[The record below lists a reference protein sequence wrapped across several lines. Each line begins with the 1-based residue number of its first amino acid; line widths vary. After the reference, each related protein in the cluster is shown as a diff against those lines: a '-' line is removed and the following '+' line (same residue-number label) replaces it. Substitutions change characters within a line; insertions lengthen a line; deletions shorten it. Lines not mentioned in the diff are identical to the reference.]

1 LEAVLLDLILLE
13 IYKQY
18 LKLYMNSET
27 FCPKN
32 REEWRNWLAE
42 HHQTKQ
48 SIWLIYYKRKTAL
61 ASISYSDAVEEALC
75 FGWIDST
82 RRSLDEH
89 TYTQFFCRRKLKSV
103 WSKVNKAKVQ
113 RLIKEGLMTTA
124 GFDSINSAKANG
136 SWTILDNVEELIIP
150 TELEAAFKR
159 HEGSETYFLGLSK
172 SVRKAILQWLVLAK
186 RPETV
191 EKRVDEIA
199 SLAAK
204 SMKPKQF

>member
-1 LEAVLLDLILLE
+1 
-13 IYKQY
+13 
-18 LKLYMNSET
+18 MNSET

>member
-1 LEAVLLDLILLE
+1 
-13 IYKQY
+13 
-18 LKLYMNSET
+18 MNSET

-32 REEWRNWLAE
+32 RQDWRAWLEE

-48 SIWLIYYKRKTAL
+48 SIWLIYYKGNTAI

-89 TYTQFFCRRKLKSV
+89 TYTQFFCKRKPKSV

-113 RLIKEGLMTTA
+113 RLIEQGLMTAA
-124 GFDSINSAKANG
+124 GSNSINTAKANG

-150 TELEAAFKR
+150 EELEAAFKR
-159 HEGSETYFLGLSK
+159 HEGSKTYFLSLSK